1 MYPSVRAWWYYSF
14 LNGSLPLTP
23 TTLPDSVKSR
33 NCCHTSKDVD
43 NRPCAPQ
50 NYYLWHW
57 HMCFANE
64 TNYLQF
70 YFDPQPHMRGRQ
82 RQPPPPTYSSMLLL
96 RHIQSLYNR
105 DATNI
110 FYSRPNFPHP
120 SLGCY
125 PRLGPTPLPSW
136 DPVVVF
142 VVGETHY
149 PINTRDGVGDGSGD
163 AVISSLIWWW
173 MFFITPTRLLS
184 LRTCPIYKR
193 T

>member
-1 MYPSVRAWWYYSF
+1 MGSDQSRDYPPSGYILQKYICQCMRLVITPYF
-14 LNGSLPLTP
+14 LPLTP
-23 TTLPDSVKSR
+23 NTLPDSVKSR

-70 YFDPQPHMRGRQ
+70 YFDPQPHMRAGWKQ
-82 RQPPPPTYSSMLLL
+82 RRRPPQTYSNMHSLLV

-125 PRLGPTPLPSW
+125 PRLGLTSLP
-136 DPVVVF
+136 
-142 VVGETHY
+142 
-149 PINTRDGVGDGSGD
+149 RD
-163 AVISSLIWWW
+163 LI
-173 MFFITPTRLLS
+173 P
-184 LRTCPIYKR
+184 
-193 T
+193 